1 MRLGGS
7 PAAANTITRKRAV
20 FHKALGYAVELGLL
34 PANPAGTVQWRA
46 PKDAAAVTPQAVA
59 SHGAGPGHPGLGRPD
74 APGPGGVLGLP
85 VLRGAAPP
93 KKPSLSAKAISPSPR
108 GRGPSLSP
116 ALARTAAWTS
126 TGKPH
131 ELWALK
137 HRPTGTIR
145 IVPILP
151 ILVCLLRQ
159 HIRTFG
165 TARMG
170 GCSTAPAVARSAN
183 RSAAASARGPYDL
196 QHVGLSLWLNAS
208 GAPAE
213 VAARAGT
220 SVRVLEGVYA
230 HCIGGQE
237 DIISQRIEDA
247 LTTGSGVPRQPQPVT
262 ASGSPNRRHREPE
275 TADQRRQLRAAAR
288 RRPRGGPAGQPRN
301 HSVSRAVGSHPR
313 APALRTSHSR
323 ACDQPTCR
331 GSDHPGHATVRAAC
345 EETRRAT

>member
-1 MRLGGS
+1 MAQVQAILAR
-7 PAAANTITRKRAV
+7 V
-20 FHKALGYAVELGLL
+20 ALM
-34 PANPAGTVQWRA
+34 
-46 PKDAAAVTPQAVA
+46 
-59 SHGAGPGHPGLGRPD
+59 RPD
-74 APGPGGVLGLP
+74 LVAFFACPYYAA
-85 VLRGAAPP
+85 LRPRRSRRCPP
-93 KKPSLSAKAISPSPR
+93 KPSHPPR
-108 GRGPSLSP
+108 AGAGPSLSP

-131 ELWALK
+131 ELCALK
-137 HRPTGTIR
+137 HRPPAPSGSSRSCPSWSACSGSTSAHSAPPGWAAVPRHPRWPAQR
-145 IVPILP
+145 IG
-151 ILVCLLRQ
+151 LRP
-159 HIRTFG
+159 RL
-165 TARMG
+165 
-170 GCSTAPAVARSAN
+170 
-183 RSAAASARGPYDL
+183 ARGPYDL
-196 QHVGLSLWLNAS
+196 QHVGLSLWPNAS

-288 RRPRGGPAGQPRN
+288 RRPRGGPD
-301 HSVSRAVGSHPR
+301 RATEEPLCLQGGRLTPR

-345 EETRRAT
+345 EETQRAT